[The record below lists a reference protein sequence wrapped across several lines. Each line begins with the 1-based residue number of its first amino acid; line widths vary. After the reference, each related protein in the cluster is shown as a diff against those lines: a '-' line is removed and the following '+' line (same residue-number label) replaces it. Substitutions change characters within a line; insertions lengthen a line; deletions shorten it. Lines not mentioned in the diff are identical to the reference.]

1 MIIVSSNVNT
11 VLFVKTKKLPG
22 LKLITGLPI
31 YGIIV
36 IIIITGD
43 IGDRVSGWE

>member
-22 LKLITGLPI
+22 LKLITGLSV
-31 YGIIV
+31 YEIIV

-43 IGDRVSGWE
+43 IGDSVSG